1 MSFWSFVFPYLN
13 ALDFTWVIVLIAK
26 ASNYVN
32 LTPMVLDW
40 FEANLVATFYWLCFS
55 PFDLSHNLGLYQTWW
70 SLIGP
75 IVILDVMWIN
85 DLHHARKYYNGNV
98 MAS

>member
-1 MSFWSFVFPYLN
+1 MSFWSFFPPYLN
-13 ALDFTWVIVLIAK
+13 ALDFTWATMFITK

-32 LTPMVLDW
+32 MAAMVLDW
-40 FEANLVATFYWLCFS
+40 FGANLVATFYWLCFS
-55 PFDLSHNLGLYQTWW
+55 PFDLSHNLGPYQNWW

-85 DLHHARKYYNGNV
+85 DLHHAHKYHNGNM